1 MAAGNEAKGRGTQS
15 MLVLFFTEL
24 EASCSNYALLNGHHR
39 VLSDKPVVI
48 VGSLASNSILS
59 FEFES
64 HSTAYSSVIIAML
77 W

>member
-1 MAAGNEAKGRGTQS
+1 MATGKSRGAQS